1 MKTEKLMQI
10 ARSFDIDAQPVKTT
24 LIDIGH
30 INKTYIIDYD
40 NNEKYI
46 LQYVNTNVFPNL
58 NELMSNAQR
67 VTNYIGKKGN
77 ITTIEFIKIKDSDEY
92 IYNKN
97 WRMQKFIENTKTYL
111 ATESLEK
118 LYEAGKAVGNFQ
130 KEVEGF
136 DANTL
141 YEVIPMFHYTPNRV
155 AQIKEEIESKE
166 NREKRPERFE
176 KAKKEIEF
184 LTDEKRIS
192 RTDKIVEGLKSG
204 KIPLRVTHNDTKL
217 SNILFDAQTEK
228 AVCLIDFDTI
238 MPGSIVYDFGDAVRS
253 GCNLGAEDE
262 KDLSKVI
269 FDVNLFRSFSQGF
282 LNAVKESITDVEL
295 HNLTMGAI
303 IMTFECGMR
312 FLTDYLDGDTY
323 FKTQYEDHN
332 LIRCRSQFHLVKQML
347 EKKDELDKIILECR
361 ENSLKSN

>member
-77 ITTIEFIKIKDSDEY
+77 ITTIEFIKLKDSDEY

-155 AQIKEEIESKE
+155 AQLKEAIESKE

-238 MPGSIVYDFGDAVRS
+238 MPGSIVYDFGEGIRS
-253 GCNLGAEDE
+253 GGTTSKEDEQDTTKIYFDLERYEAFTKGFMEKAKDVITKEEVEMLPLGAWMMTYE
-262 KDLSKVI
+262 
-269 FDVNLFRSFSQGF
+269 NL
-282 LNAVKESITDVEL
+282 I
-295 HNLTMGAI
+295 
-303 IMTFECGMR
+303 R
-312 FLTDYLDGDTY
+312 FLTDYLNGDIY
-323 FKTQYEDHN
+323 FSVNPEIEDHN
-332 LIRCRSQFHLVKQML
+332 LIRVRAQSEILKQIEQNE
-347 EKKDELDKIILECR
+347 EKMKGMIKKWIIK
-361 ENSLKSN
+361 N

>member
-155 AQIKEEIESKE
+155 AQLKEAIESKE
-166 NREKRPERFE
+166 NRKKRPERFE

-238 MPGSIVYDFGDAVRS
+238 MPGSIVYDFGEGIRS
-253 GCNLGAEDE
+253 GGTTSKEDEQDTTKIYFDLERYEAFTKGFMEKAKDVITNEEVEMLPLGAWMMTYE
-262 KDLSKVI
+262 
-269 FDVNLFRSFSQGF
+269 NL
-282 LNAVKESITDVEL
+282 I
-295 HNLTMGAI
+295 
-303 IMTFECGMR
+303 R
-312 FLTDYLDGDTY
+312 FLTDYLNGDIY
-323 FKTQYEDHN
+323 FSVNPEIEDHN
-332 LIRCRSQFHLVKQML
+332 LIRVRAQSEILKQIEQNE
-347 EKKDELDKIILECR
+347 EKMKGMIKKWIIK
-361 ENSLKSN
+361 N